1 MKKWILLIVLIA
13 ILAVGGVFA
22 YIKTRPAKSST
33 TTSTNTTQSQSTPAT
48 TPTPTTSTI
57 QSQYAMPVVNF
68 LTGQTKKPFGIY
80 ITPATSPVQPER
92 FTGYHTGVDIEQVQ
106 DNTDVPVYAINDG
119 TVKFVG
125 KVSGYGGVLIYG
137 TTINN
142 QSVTILYGH
151 IRLYSGGNSAA
162 EGLSSAI
169 KSVGDSVSK
178 GEKLAVLGTGYSSE
192 TDGERK
198 HLHFSIHKGSQIVY
212 LGYVQAQSQLSDWIN
227 PDDILK

>member
-1 MKKWILLIVLIA
+1 MEKPESIGWRRGKTNKKYLVLIGVIA
-13 ILAVGGVFA
+13 ILAIAGFFV
-22 YIKTRPAKSST
+22 YQKYHKKNAKSET
-33 TTSTNTTQSQSTPAT
+33 TTSNQTNESTSP
-48 TPTPTTSTI
+48 PVSS
-57 QSQYAMPVVNF
+57 SQYAYPVANF

-80 ITPATSPVQPER
+80 ITPATSPVQPEK

-125 KVSGYGGVLIYG
+125 QVGGYGGVLIYE

-142 QSVTILYGH
+142 ESVTILYGH
-151 IRLYSGGNSAA
+151 IRL
-162 EGLSSAI
+162 SSAE
-169 KSVGDSVSK
+169 KNVGDTVSK
-178 GEKLAVLGTGYSSE
+178 GEKLAILGSPNSSE

-212 LGYVQAQSQLSDWIN
+212 LGYVQNQSELNNWLN
-227 PDDILK
+227 PDDLIQ